1 MKQIFSFFICLL
13 LVQFGMTQT
22 VVKDSAQKAKEDS
35 IKMKKLEAILTYP
48 LINAG
53 TFSGV
58 VPVSN
63 PDEIPDPS
71 LNYKLLFELVDN
83 NKATEEKD
91 INHGLTEICRIINL
105 HVASGIP
112 VKNITPIIVVHA
124 AALRSFYI
132 NAIYQNKYKVDN
144 PNIAIVDEL
153 IKKTGARFI
162 ACGQAMNFFDVP
174 REEMIPQV
182 KVSLTAQTVLS
193 HYQLIG
199 YKLYAVSYT
208 HLRA

>member
-144 PNIAIVDEL
+144 PNITIVDEL

-199 YKLYAVSYT
+199 YKLYEI
-208 HLRA
+208 RDDK

>member
-1 MKQIFSFFICLL
+1 MKQIFSLFICLL

-63 PDEIPDPS
+63 PDEIPDPT

-83 NKATEEKD
+83 NKATEAKD
-91 INHGLTEICRIINL
+91 INHGLVEICRIINL

-124 AALRSFYI
+124 GALHSFYTRD
-132 NAIYQNKYKVDN
+132 IYQKKYNADN

-199 YKLYAVSYT
+199 YKLYEI
-208 HLRA
+208 RDDK

>member
-132 NAIYQNKYKVDN
+132 NTIYQNKYKVDN

-199 YKLYAVSYT
+199 YKLYEI
-208 HLRA
+208 RDDK

>member
-199 YKLYAVSYT
+199 YKLYEI
-208 HLRA
+208 RDDK